1 MSSTASRLHACLLRC
16 YILSSVT
23 AHRWPETTVKELMNK
38 RTSPYDDLLRR
49 IFFLLS
55 LFSLLPLNGIGRNNS
70 ILHIT
75 N

>member
-1 MSSTASRLHACLLRC
+1 MSSGASRLHACLLRC
-16 YILSSVT
+16 YILSFVT
-23 AHRWPETTVKELMNK
+23 AHRWPELTVKEVMNK
-38 RTSPYDDLLRR
+38 RTCPYDDLLRR